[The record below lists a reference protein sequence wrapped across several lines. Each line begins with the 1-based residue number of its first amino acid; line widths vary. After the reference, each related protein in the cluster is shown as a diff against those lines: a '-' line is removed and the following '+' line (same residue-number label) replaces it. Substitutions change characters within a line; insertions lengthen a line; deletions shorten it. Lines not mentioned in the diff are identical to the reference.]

1 MNTIYGNKVIGN
13 NNTISINGQNC
24 LEGENK
30 KVDVKKTTN
39 ANNISRITVNCDLAD
54 VQINAVDTNNITTHF
69 FGQVTTDG
77 SIHFDVSV
85 IGNEVK
91 IVETITGSYVTSDL
105 LFLHIDIPSRM
116 LDSIVTLIE

>member
-69 FGQVTTDG
+69 FWQLTTDG
-77 SIHFDVSV
+77 SIHFHL
-85 IGNEVK
+85 K
-91 IVETITGSYVTSDL
+91 
-105 LFLHIDIPSRM
+105 F
-116 LDSIVTLIE
+116 